1 MLQCNYK
8 SKLRIQE
15 RRITMEDT
23 REAKLMHLCEAVKA
37 QTEED
42 IVAQSI
48 MVHLIHAAYDQGR
61 LDEKTEKSA

>member
-1 MLQCNYK
+1 
-8 SKLRIQE
+8 
-15 RRITMEDT
+15 MEDT

-42 IVAQSI
+42 ILAQSI
-48 MVHLIHAAYDQGR
+48 MLHMVYAAYEQGR

>member
-1 MLQCNYK
+1 
-8 SKLRIQE
+8 
-15 RRITMEDT
+15 MEDT
-23 REAKLMHLCEAVKA
+23 REAKQLHLCEAVKA

-48 MVHLIHAAYDQGR
+48 MLHMVYAAYEQGR

>member
-1 MLQCNYK
+1 
-8 SKLRIQE
+8 
-15 RRITMEDT
+15 MEDT
-23 REAKLMHLCEAVKA
+23 REAKLMYLCEAVKA
-37 QTEED
+37 QNEED